1 MTKEDRRR
9 YGTSSPDVQAKK
21 RAWYRQHE
29 YELIEEPSMPVQ
41 SSSAVSGLS
50 SM

>member
-9 YGTSSPDVQAKK
+9 YGTSSPVVQAKGK
-21 RAWYRQHE
+21 ASHRQHE
-29 YELIEEPSMPVQ
+29 YELIEEPSMLVQ
-41 SSSAVSGLS
+41 ASSAVSGSS